1 MKHALTLAFSPCPND
16 TFMFHAWVEG
26 LINMQGHQFKI
37 RMADVEELNQ
47 SAMKQEADITKLSF
61 AAFAHLADR
70 YELLTSG
77 AALGHQC
84 GPLLVSKHNFK
95 WEELPQL
102 KIVIPG
108 KFTTANLLLTMFA
121 PDVKN
126 KKELL
131 FSDIENEVLTEKA
144 DAGLVIH
151 ESRFTYHLRGLKK
164 IADLGELWE
173 HKYKCPLPL
182 GCIAVKKSLPPE
194 VKMQLNKLMHDS
206 VVYAM
211 KNPKASAHF
220 IGQHAQEMDLSVQ
233 QQHIS
238 LYVNQWSKEL
248 GETGKMAIR
257 KLLEAGVVAELLPK
271 AEVVFVDELKNLVN

>member
-220 IGQHAQEMDLSVQ
+220 IGQHAQEMDISVQ

>member
-1 MKHALTLAFSPCPND
+1 MNHKLTVAFSPCPND